1 MTIKKRTHAELT
13 IWSGNPRPAAS
24 EEARAEMKAS
34 LLNVGQLMPIITR
47 PTAAGAE
54 VIAGQNR
61 FINIG
66 ELIASGDWPAD
77 RAIIVDERKMDDAT
91 ALEIATSENISI
103 SMHPMHQFEA
113 FSRLIEMGRTITD
126 IANGYGV
133 STRIVE
139 QRLSYAKLEDGART
153 LVKDNERD
161 LDWASA
167 MTMASPA
174 EQKQIL
180 DEINAEP
187 RRYRSA
193 HEVRSRL
200 QDQLVSLELALFNPD
215 DVEEETVR
223 RDLFDPA
230 DRRYMKQSDFIPLQD
245 AALKAKV
252 EERQGEGW
260 AEVKVLNE
268 RDYDPYRY
276 NNGVTDKAKAM
287 VVFVR
292 YPTGEIVEHAG
303 VALRHEERVNDID
316 ETDAD
321 AASAIF
327 GDDSAIEDGVRDQIN
342 ATETELKD
350 EYVESPKTLR
360 QLEAERAAV
369 IQKIILQDSKL
380 AMVTTIAGLI
390 GNSAARPLSAT
401 KSYSDLSSLDENGI
415 ARTVIETKNEAVAAI
430 FKNRGVDVTSPY
442 KDLMTQLA
450 SLSDDELMLVFQT
463 ELARTISSNLYK
475 ITPLYENLIEIS
487 GTSSADHW
495 SINRAFLGTLTT
507 GALKGLGNQI
517 LPERLK
523 VKLGKSKNDMIETI
537 AQIADDARQGGG
549 RLAADERAQVTS
561 WAPGLLA
568 TSAAND
574 DPDNPFAAANDTGDD
589 DSADGAAIFA

>member
-1 MTIKKRTHAELT
+1 MTIKKRIHAELT
-13 IWSGNPRPAAS
+13 IWDGNPRPAAS

-47 PTAAGAE
+47 PTATGAE

-66 ELIASGDWPAD
+66 ELIASGEWPAD

-139 QRLSYAKLEDGART
+139 QRLSYAKLEDGARA
-153 LVKDNERD
+153 LVKENERD

-316 ETDAD
+316 DTDAD

-327 GDDSAIEDGVRDQIN
+327 GDDSDIEEGVRDQIN
-342 ATETELKD
+342 ATETETKD
-350 EYVESPKTLR
+350 EYVEGPKTLR

-369 IQKIILQDSKL
+369 IQKMILQDSKL

-390 GNSAARPLSAT
+390 GNSAARPLAASKT
-401 KSYSDLSSLDENGI
+401 YSDLSSLDENGI
-415 ARTVIETKNEAVAAI
+415 ARSVIETKNEAVAAI
-430 FKNRGVDVTSPY
+430 FKTRGVDVTSPY

-450 SLSDDELMLVFQT
+450 GLTNDELMLVFQT

-568 TSAAND
+568 TTAAND
-574 DPDNPFAAANDTGDD
+574 DPDNPFAAANDTGDE

>member
-1 MTIKKRTHAELT
+1 MTIKKRIHAELT
-13 IWSGNPRPAAS
+13 IWDGNPRPAAS

-47 PTAAGAE
+47 PTATGAE

-66 ELIASGDWPAD
+66 ELIASGEWPAD

-139 QRLSYAKLEDGART
+139 QRLSYAKLEDGARA
-153 LVKDNERD
+153 LVKENERD

-316 ETDAD
+316 DTDAD

-327 GDDSAIEDGVRDQIN
+327 GDDSDIEEGVRDQIN
-342 ATETELKD
+342 ATETEAKD
-350 EYVESPKTLR
+350 EYVEGPKTLR

-369 IQKIILQDSKL
+369 IQKMILQDSKL

-390 GNSAARPLSAT
+390 GNSAARPLAASKT
-401 KSYSDLSSLDENGI
+401 YSDLSSLDENGI
-415 ARTVIETKNEAVAAI
+415 ARSVIETKNEAVAAI
-430 FKNRGVDVTSPY
+430 FKTRGVDVTSPY

-450 SLSDDELMLVFQT
+450 GLTNDELMLVFQT

-487 GTSSADHW
+487 GTRSADHW

-568 TSAAND
+568 TTAAND
-574 DPDNPFAAANDTGDD
+574 DPDNPFAAANDTGDE

>member
-1 MTIKKRTHAELT
+1 MTIKKRIHAELT
-13 IWSGNPRPAAS
+13 IWDGNPRPAAS

-47 PTAAGAE
+47 PTATGAE

-66 ELIASGDWPAD
+66 ELIASGEWPAD

-139 QRLSYAKLEDGART
+139 QRLSYAKLEDGARA
-153 LVKDNERD
+153 LVKENERD

-167 MTMASPA
+167 MTMASPS

-215 DVEEETVR
+215 DVEQETVR

-252 EERQGEGW
+252 EERQEEGW

-327 GDDSAIEDGVRDQIN
+327 GDDSDIEEGVRDQIN
-342 ATETELKD
+342 ATETEAKD
-350 EYVESPKTLR
+350 EYIEGPKTLR

-369 IQKIILQDSKL
+369 IQKMILQDSKL

-390 GNSAARPLSAT
+390 GNSAARPLAASKT
-401 KSYSDLSSLDENGI
+401 YSDLSSLDENGI
-415 ARTVIETKNEAVAAI
+415 ARSVIETKNEAVAAI
-430 FKNRGVDVTSPY
+430 FKTRGVDVTSPY

-450 SLSDDELMLVFQT
+450 GLTNDELMLVFQT

-568 TSAAND
+568 TTAAND
-574 DPDNPFAAANDTGDD
+574 HPDNPFAAANDTGDE